1 MAETANGTFQRTIS
15 ALVQDRPGVRAR
27 IAGLF
32 RRRGFNIA
40 SLAVGR
46 SERLGLSRMTF
57 VVEGPEEVVR
67 QVAAQLDRL
76 IDVVEV
82 HDITEQNIVWRELAL
97 IKVRA
102 NAGKRGE
109 ILELANI
116 FRVNVIDIGVESLTM
131 EISGGRQKI
140 DSQIELL
147 RKFGLEEVIR
157 TGRVATLRGTL
168 IEGEDDGLFQ
178 SDASKST
185 YTLPTSTG
193 ESGSVC
199 HDLIF

>member
-1 MAETANGTFQRTIS
+1 MVAAGNGTLQRTIS
-15 ALVQDRPGVRAR
+15 AVVQDRPGVLAR
-27 IAGLF
+27 VAGLF

-46 SERLGLSRMTF
+46 SEQPGFSRMTF
-57 VVEGPEEVVR
+57 VVEGPDEIVR
-67 QVAAQLDRL
+67 HVAAQLERL

-82 HDITEQNIVWRELAL
+82 HDITESNIVWRELAL
-97 IKVRA
+97 IKVKA
-102 NAGKRGE
+102 PAGVRSE
-109 ILELANI
+109 VLELVNI
-116 FRVNVIDIGVESLTM
+116 FRVNVIDIGVESLTV

-140 DSQIELL
+140 DSFIELL

-178 SDASKST
+178 SDASAPT
-185 YTLPTSTG
+185 YILPAPTG
-193 ESGSVC
+193 ESGSV
-199 HDLIF
+199 

>member
-1 MAETANGTFQRTIS
+1 MAAAGNGSSQRTIS
-15 ALVQDRPGVRAR
+15 ALVQDRPGVLAR

-46 SERLGLSRMTF
+46 SERPGLSRMTF

-67 QVAAQLDRL
+67 HVAAQLDRL

-97 IKVRA
+97 IKVKA
-102 NAGKRGE
+102 TAGKRGE
-109 ILELANI
+109 VLELANI

-140 DSQIELL
+140 DSLIELL

-168 IEGEDDGLFQ
+168 VEGEDDGLFQ

-185 YTLPTSTG
+185 YTLPAPTG
-193 ESGSVC
+193 DSGSV
-199 HDLIF
+199 

>member
-1 MAETANGTFQRTIS
+1 MAETANGTFQRTIA
-15 ALVQDRPGVRAR
+15 ALVQDRPGVLAR

-40 SLAVGR
+40 SLAVGW
-46 SERLGLSRMTF
+46 SERPGLSRMTF

-140 DSQIELL
+140 DSLIELL

-168 IEGEDDGLFQ
+168 VEGEDDGLFQ

-185 YTLPTSTG
+185 YTLPIATG
-193 ESGSVC
+193 ESGSV
-199 HDLIF
+199 

>member
-1 MAETANGTFQRTIS
+1 MAAAGNGSSQRTIS
-15 ALVQDRPGVRAR
+15 ALVLDRPGVLAR

-40 SLAVGR
+40 SLAVGL
-46 SERLGLSRMTF
+46 SERPGLSRMTF

-67 QVAAQLDRL
+67 HVAAQLDRL

-97 IKVRA
+97 IKVKA
-102 NAGKRGE
+102 TAGKRRE
-109 ILELANI
+109 VLELANI

-140 DSQIELL
+140 DSLIELL

-168 IEGEDDGLFQ
+168 VEGEDDGLFQ
-178 SDASKST
+178 SDASRST
-185 YTLPTSTG
+185 YTLPVPTG
-193 ESGSVC
+193 DSGSV
-199 HDLIF
+199 

>member
-15 ALVQDRPGVRAR
+15 ALVQDRPGVLAR

-140 DSQIELL
+140 DSLIELL

-168 IEGEDDGLFQ
+168 VEGEDDGLFQ

-185 YTLPTSTG
+185 YTLPTATG
-193 ESGSVC
+193 ESGSV
-199 HDLIF
+199 